1 MPSSITAALYLLFLL
16 ATTRLQAAQASGFD
30 PFTQY
35 AIGRELG
42 EESIY
47 PELQRQK
54 RNVLIFDPPPL
65 EYAIDI
71 EVSLTDSSFLA
82 PIKEY
87 FRNLRFPVSTNISDV
102 EMTVSS
108 INITTVCVPSGEDES
123 CCSCESGHA
132 WPSSG
137 CTDLISCPSAGLA
150 PSQPCSYARER
161 PFRGPY
167 CEPQNGGSCGMGEPV
182 VMNMSVR
189 LNTTFHDD
197 LRNSSSELYKKY
209 KADLDKALNASYRCL
224 PGFVSATTT
233 GFRPGSVEVNY
244 RVEAGSASF
253 RQLAHSNTLVAQYL
267 DESYSII
274 PTSFT
279 AEITNH
285 TTFTVSPARIFEG
298 DTIQLTCEINTTSE
312 NVTWYHGGQAVLSSP
327 QHSLHTTISNTTSQ
341 AALTITNV
349 TQKDS
354 GTYICTFAN
363 RHLTLNLIYKGRE
376 EIEVFPLR
384 IISYSSDSKVS
395 CNNPE
400 IQANSPVLF
409 CCIDGQLPQLTG
421 DWKVKGAV
429 RITGVPSFSSNC
441 TEYKLNIT
449 DSLCLAEQSGTV
461 TTYTCELRTGHG
473 ARSSRDIRVTYFRAA
488 RVRISSS
495 VNTSV
500 SEGYGFSLKCE
511 SDVSNYDSI
520 SWEIHSGDRI
530 QAVECAACIRSNR
543 STATSM
549 LTVNTATQDWNGTY
563 ICTFSQDSLDSSASV
578 TVSVISLPLKQHI
591 LLDPIAAP
599 ILCRTPQALNCCIS
613 ANTVEDYSVK
623 FVVQEKEFQA
633 EKKKQ
638 GNFLCYSYNYTET
651 ECSPRGLTAYC
662 KFVNSIGQEVNSER
676 MQLSLVPD
684 KGISCS
690 ENGVF
695 GREGD
700 ILIKPCSVLNA
711 SFIRGNKIYR
721 CCSKSWKMERNDCL
735 SEQTNSLLLT
745 AESLVNSPSAQAA
758 LPGFLQT
765 LRNQT
770 VLLQSD
776 NSSANLAA
784 IVTILYNISS
794 IPTEAKTST
803 IIDYFTTVDVIVA
816 DSKKELWADLNAEEA
831 PTSSLLLNS
840 VERFSENLQPINNT
854 IPHLSTETLELQGM
868 VVTEHSHADYNKDF
882 SRLGNITANVLI
894 DKIETLPPNSTIV
907 SVAYSALGRILPV
920 NETMYV
926 NSLVIST
933 ALSCER
939 NQNFHINMTF
949 QKENLSLKMPQCV
962 FWDFN
967 LNSGR
972 GGWDDHGCTLT
983 AEEGNVTCSCSHLTP
998 FSILMSSDKPA
1009 YDSAEDYITHV
1020 GLAISILSLVVCI
1033 IIESLVWKTVT
1044 NNTTSYMRHVCILN
1058 TATSLLIA
1066 NVWFIVTA
1074 SINEQNMQRRRNLCI
1089 ATTFFIHLFYL
1100 CGFFWML
1107 SLGLILFYR
1116 LVFILHNTSKT
1127 SQKAVVFCLG
1137 YGCPFVFA
1145 VTTIAVTLPWNTYT
1159 RRDACWLNWNDSK
1172 ALLAFVIPALAIV
1185 AMNLFITAVV
1195 IIKILRPN
1203 IGDRTNKQER
1213 KTLFQI
1219 CKSLVILTPL
1229 LGLTWGFGLATIIK
1243 NSHQAFHILFALFN
1257 ALQGLFILVFGTLW
1271 DNKIKEALLKRNSL
1285 SRWSSQQTKS
1295 TSLILVTPMFS
1306 MNYPFSRTFN
1316 NLCGKTGKYTVSSSE
1331 PSSAST
1337 ENTSK
1342 SYSLLN

>member
-1 MPSSITAALYLLFLL
+1 MPSPVTAALHLLFLL
-16 ATTRLQAAQASGFD
+16 VTTCFQTSQASGFG
-30 PFTQY
+30 PLAQY

-42 EESIY
+42 EDSFH

-71 EVSLTDSSFLA
+71 EVSLTDSSLLE

-87 FRNLRFPVSTNISDV
+87 FRNLRLPVSTNISDV

-108 INITTVCVPSGEDES
+108 INITTVCVPIGEDKS

-132 WPSSG
+132 WPSTG
-137 CTDLISCPSAGLA
+137 CGDLISCPSTSLA
-150 PSQPCSYARER
+150 PNQPCGYTRER
-161 PFRGPY
+161 PFHGPY
-167 CEPQNGGSCGMGEPV
+167 CEPQNGDSCGMGEPT

-189 LNTTFHDD
+189 LDTTFHDD
-197 LRNSSSELYKKY
+197 LRNHSSELYKKY
-209 KADLDKALNASYRCL
+209 KADLDKAFNASYRCL

-253 RQLAHSNTLVAQYL
+253 QQLAHSNRLVAQYV
-267 DESYSII
+267 DEVYNIV

-279 AEITNH
+279 TEITNL
-285 TTFTVSPARIFEG
+285 TNFTVSPTHIFEG
-298 DTIQLTCEINTTSE
+298 DTIRLMCEISTTSE
-312 NVTWYHGGQAVLSSP
+312 NATWYHGAQVIPGGPRHSLQTTVSAAMSQAV
-327 QHSLHTTISNTTSQ
+327 
-341 AALTITNV
+341 LTITNV
-349 TQKDS
+349 TQEDS
-354 GTYICTFAN
+354 GTYICTFEN
-363 RHLTLNLIYKGRE
+363 RHLSMKLIYKGRE
-376 EIEVFPLR
+376 EIQVSPLH
-384 IISYSSDSKVS
+384 IISYSSDNKVT
-395 CNNPE
+395 CNSPE

-409 CCIDGQLPQLTG
+409 CCIDRQLPLLTG
-421 DWKVKGAV
+421 AWKVNGA
-429 RITGVPSFSSNC
+429 ISIPGVLSLSSNC
-441 TEYKLNIT
+441 TEYKLNVT

-461 TTYTCELRTGHG
+461 TTYTCELQTGHG

-488 RVRISSS
+488 QVRISSS
-495 VNTSV
+495 VNTSI
-500 SEGYGFSLKCE
+500 SEGYGFNLKCE

-520 SWEIHSGDRI
+520 SWEIHSGDRV
-530 QAVECAACIRSNR
+530 QAVECAACIRTNK
-543 STATSM
+543 STATSV
-549 LTVNTATQDWNGTY
+549 LTVNTATRDWNGTY
-563 ICTFSQDSLDSSASV
+563 VCTFSQDSLNSSASV
-578 TVSVISLPLKQHI
+578 TVNVISLPMKQHI

-599 ILCRTPQALNCCIS
+599 ITCRRPQALSCCIS
-613 ANTVEDYSVK
+613 ANTGEDYDVK

-633 EKKKQ
+633 EKRKQ

-651 ECSPRGLTAYC
+651 ECKGKELTAYC

-676 MQLSLVPD
+676 IRLSLIPD
-684 KGISCS
+684 KDISCS
-690 ENGVF
+690 ENNTF

-700 ILIKPCSVLNA
+700 ILIKPCSVLNTG
-711 SFIRGNKIYR
+711 FIQGNKIYK
-721 CCSKSWKMERNDCL
+721 CWSKSWKLKRNDCL
-735 SEQTNSLLLT
+735 SEQINNLLLE
-745 AESLVNSPSAQAA
+745 AESLVNSPSAKAG
-758 LPGFLQT
+758 LPDFLQN

-770 VLLQSD
+770 VLLQND
-776 NSSANLAA
+776 SSANLAA
-784 IVTILYNISS
+784 TVTILHAISS
-794 IPTEAKTST
+794 IPTEAKKST
-803 IIDYFTTVDVIVA
+803 ITDYFTTVDIIVA
-816 DSKKELWADLNAEEA
+816 DSKKELWADLNKEET

-840 VERFSENLQPINNT
+840 VERFSKNLQPVNNT

-868 VVTEHSHADYNKDF
+868 VVTEHSHAGYNKDF
-882 SRLGNITANVLI
+882 SRLGNLTANVLI
-894 DKIETLPPNSTIV
+894 GNTETLPPNSTIV
-907 SVAYSALGRILPV
+907 SVAYSALGRILPA
-920 NETMYV
+920 NETTYV

-933 ALSCER
+933 TLSCER
-939 NQNFHINMTF
+939 KQNFHINMTF
-949 QKENLSLKMPQCV
+949 QKENLFLKMPRCV
-962 FWDFN
+962 FWDFD
-967 LNSGR
+967 LNNSR
-972 GGWDDHGCTLT
+972 GGWDNRGCTLT
-983 AEEGNVTCSCSHLTP
+983 EEEGNVICSCNHLTP
-998 FSILMSSDKPA
+998 FSILMSPDKPA
-1009 YDSAEDYITHV
+1009 HNSVEDYITHV
-1020 GLAISILSLVVCI
+1020 GLGISILSLVVCI

-1044 NNTTSYMRHVCILN
+1044 NNTTSYMRHICILN
-1058 TATSLLIA
+1058 TATSLLLADI
-1066 NVWFIVTA
+1066 WFIVTA
-1074 SINEQNMQRRRNLCI
+1074 SINEQNMQRRREICI
-1089 ATTFFIHLFYL
+1089 AATFFIHLFYL

-1137 YGCPFVFA
+1137 YGCPFIFA
-1145 VTTIAVTLPWNTYT
+1145 VTTIAVTLPRNTYI
-1159 RRDACWLNWNDSK
+1159 RKDVCSLNWEDSK
-1172 ALLAFVIPALAIV
+1172 AFLAFVIPALAIV

-1219 CKSLVILTPL
+1219 CKSLIILTPL
-1229 LGLTWGFGLATIIK
+1229 LGLTWGFGFATIIK
-1243 NSHQAFHILFALFN
+1243 NSHQAFHILFALLN

-1271 DNKIKEALLKRNSL
+1271 DNKIIEALLKRNSL

-1331 PSSAST
+1331 PSTAST